1 MWCVIFS
8 SNWLQHVRFYKKEL
22 GERSGLRFSLA
33 MILPSL
39 LTLIDPS
46 SIKICVD
53 GSFKHG
59 YSALAVVCYI
69 LDGDPRVVT
78 KVCRASSALKMEAR
92 AIFSACKFALEQEW
106 EEITICSDCKPL
118 FIARSLNGQ
127 ADAIAVWTRM
137 SKCSRVFNF
146 GELPPVVVV

>member
-1 MWCVIFS
+1 
-8 SNWLQHVRFYKKEL
+8 
-22 GERSGLRFSLA
+22 

-106 EEITICSDCKPL
+106 EEITICSDY
-118 FIARSLNGQ
+118 
-127 ADAIAVWTRM
+127 AIAVWTRM